1 MANRDP
7 HDPIDF
13 AAIAAMNQD
22 PAMTQAVKTF
32 LGKTFTY
39 GYYRN
44 FKWLG
49 RPIIQYPQDIIA
61 LQELIWDYRPTLVL
75 ETGVAHGGALIFYAS
90 ILELIGGRG
99 DVVGIEVEFREHNKK
114 ATAEHPLA
122 KRISVIEGSSTDA
135 AVIDRVRKLAA
146 QHERVMVI
154 LDSLHTH
161 EHVLAELRAFSPLV
175 KKGGPLVVYG
185 TSTGEIDPSIDLKR
199 EWTTTRN
206 PKSALEEFMREND
219 RFVVDH
225 EINDKLMITDA
236 PGGYLRCIKD

>member
-1 MANRDP
+1 MRRDP

-13 AAIAAMNQD
+13 GAIDAMNAD
-22 PAMTQAVKTF
+22 EGMVEATRHF

-61 LQELIWDYRPTLVL
+61 LQELIWAYRPTLIV

-114 ATAEHPLA
+114 ATAEHRLA
-122 KRISVIEGSSTDA
+122 RRVSVIEGSSVDPD
-135 AVIDRVRKLAA
+135 VIAKMRALAEG
-146 QHERVMVI
+146 HERVMVI

-161 EHVLAELRAFSPLV
+161 EHVLEELRAYSPLV
-175 KKGGPLVVYG
+175 KNGGPLVVFG
-185 TSTGEIDPSIDLKR
+185 TSVGTIDPSINLNR
-199 EWTTTRN
+199 EWTVSRN
-206 PKSALEEFMREND
+206 PKSALEEFMGEND

-236 PGGYLRCIKD
+236 PNGYLRCVKD